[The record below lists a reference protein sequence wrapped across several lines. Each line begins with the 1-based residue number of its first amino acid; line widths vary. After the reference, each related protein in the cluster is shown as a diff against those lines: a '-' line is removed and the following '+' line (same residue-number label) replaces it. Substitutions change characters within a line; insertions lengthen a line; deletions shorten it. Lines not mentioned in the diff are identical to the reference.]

1 MIPLIALIS
10 IASPMD
16 LRKVELLPVAT
27 VKPVFSRLIP
37 VAPAYPKMPLEEVL
51 ESRGESAI
59 AIFDRAGL
67 IEPAVDQ
74 RTVKVAADTKKPAPS
89 MDDKIVDVVC
99 TNTDL
104 NGVLALLS
112 ASTKANMVL
121 VSPSESKLTLRLK
134 QVRLIDAVRH
144 ICAVAGLT
152 HLKVSNAYLFGD
164 AEKLKAGYP
173 AEYAKAYPDVK
184 VPEPPKVEIP
194 NTTNTTP
201 PAEAPKESTITK
213 VVPVSYADPT
223 QLVNTIKALFEGQS
237 LTVVSGPG
245 NASPTLGDRETA
257 GSTGVNQGVLQSES
271 TRAKS
276 LVLRGPESVVKS
288 AAEAISSLDQP
299 GSQVKISVSIHD
311 VNDAAL
317 RELGVSWNIGGTTFQ
332 ESTPNGINFG
342 GFSRTG
348 FNFGATIKALETADK
363 AKLLASPEVTVL
375 DNERAFVLIGNKLN
389 LPKFDGYDANK
400 IPIYS
405 TSEYRVGIYL
415 QVAASVAADGTITLA
430 IYPQVS
436 TVVKTTEINGASY
449 PDIATREAQTTL
461 RIKSGETIVIGGLL
475 RNEELEQLEQV
486 PILSKIPLFGELF
499 KRRKKTR
506 SSSQVVISLTPILV
520 PPAKS

>member
-1 MIPLIALIS
+1 MTTLLAVIAL
-10 IASPMD
+10 ASPTQ
-16 LRKVELLPVAT
+16 LRAVNLIQAPI
-27 VKPVFSRLIP
+27 VKPVFVRALP
-37 VAPAYPKMPLEEVL
+37 VTPAYPKAPLDEVL
-51 ESRGESAI
+51 ESEGTSAI
-59 AIFDRAGL
+59 AIFDRDSL
-67 IEPAVDQ
+67 TEPPVPVQ
-74 RTVKVAADTKKPAPS
+74 RTVKVATEAPKSKPTLNI
-89 MDDKIVDVVC
+89 DDKLVDVVC
-99 TNTDL
+99 TSTDL

-121 VSPSESKLTLRLK
+121 VSPSEAKLTLRLK
-134 QVRLIDAVRH
+134 QTRLIEAVRH
-144 ICAVAGLT
+144 ICAVAGLS
-152 HLKVSNAYLFGD
+152 HLKVGGAYLFGD
-164 AEKLKAGYP
+164 PERLQKGYP
-173 AEYAKAYPDVK
+173 AEWAKANPTPKPDVE
-184 VPEPPKVEIP
+184 VPKDDVPVPPTVEPPKD
-194 NTTNTTP
+194 
-201 PAEAPKESTITK
+201 KDITR
-213 VVPVSYADPT
+213 VVAVSYTDAT
-223 QLVNTIKALFEGQS
+223 QLVTTLKALYEGKG
-237 LTVVSGPG
+237 LTVVAGPG
-245 NASPTLGDRETA
+245 SSSPTLGDRDTA
-257 GSTGVNQGVLQSES
+257 GSTGVNQGVLQSDS
-271 TRAKS
+271 SKAKNV
-276 LVLRGPESVVKS
+276 VLRGPEAVVKD
-288 AAEAISSLDQP
+288 AIEAIAGLDLP

-311 VNDAAL
+311 VNDNAL

-348 FNFGATIKALETADK
+348 FNFGATIRALETQDK

-461 RIKSGETIVIGGLL
+461 RVKSGETIVIGGLL

-506 SSSQVVISLTPILV
+506 NSSQVVISLTPMLV
-520 PPAKS
+520 PPSKS

>member
-1 MIPLIALIS
+1 
-10 IASPMD
+10 MD
-16 LRKVELLPVAT
+16 LRKVEPLPVAS
-27 VKPVFSRLIP
+27 VKPVFSRP
-37 VAPAYPKMPLEEVL
+37 VAVAPAYPKMPLEEVL
-51 ESRGESAI
+51 ESRGESAV
-59 AIFDRAGL
+59 AIFDKAAL
-67 IEPAVDQ
+67 IEPATEQ
-74 RTVKVAADTKKPAPS
+74 RTIKVASDTKKPAPS

-152 HLKVSNAYLFGD
+152 HLKVSGAYLFGD
-164 AEKLKAGYP
+164 AEKLKSGYP
-173 AEYAKAYPDVK
+173 AEYAKAYPAPATPDVPK
-184 VPEPPKVEIP
+184 VETPISTIPPAEPPK
-194 NTTNTTP
+194 
-201 PAEAPKESTITK
+201 ESMITK
-213 VVPVSYADPT
+213 VVQVSYADAT
-223 QLVNTIKALFEGQS
+223 QLANTIKTLFEGQN
-237 LTVVSGPG
+237 LTIVAGPG
-245 NASPTLGDRETA
+245 NSSPTLGDRDTA
-257 GSTGVNQGVLQSES
+257 ASTGVNQGVLQSES
-271 TRAKS
+271 AKAKMV
-276 LVLRGPESVVKS
+276 VLRGPAAVVKS
-288 AAEAISSLDQP
+288 AVEAIESLDQP

-348 FNFGATIKALETADK
+348 FNFGATIKALETQDK
-363 AKLLASPEVTVL
+363 AQLEVTVL